1 MVPGAMPSLVLLCPT
16 SSSSLLGVGQ
26 VALEWA
32 AALRRSGVPVRLE
45 EGWLGVR
52 TQSALRARVAKLHA
66 GCRPGEVL
74 ECPAPWG
81 AALPR
86 GGVPVVH
93 RSTQPD
99 LAYLAAEGRGAPL
112 RQKLQLG
119 ATALQVLSGW
129 SRVDGFLCLGSA
141 ERAWMAS
148 HAPWLAPRL
157 HTYLHAPP
165 AQLRTLLKDV
175 ARRRTG
181 APAGKTRWLWMGRWT
196 AHKGPETLVQF
207 LEERLARHPGE
218 AATLAGTGRI
228 PELPPSL
235 RGRVA
240 VLPRYE
246 REALPG
252 LLASHDAGLFTS
264 VAEGWGLSLQEMLE
278 SGLPVYATH
287 VGAAVDLAPY
297 FPRSL
302 RPFPP
307 LDSAERVEPGGLPR
321 EGYAERFSW
330 DVIASDAAAWLRAL
344 SG

>member
-1 MVPGAMPSLVLLCPT
+1 
-16 SSSSLLGVGQ
+16 
-26 VALEWA
+26 
-32 AALRRSGVPVRLE
+32 
-45 EGWLGVR
+45 
-52 TQSALRARVAKLHA
+52 
-66 GCRPGEVL
+66 
-74 ECPAPWG
+74 
-81 AALPR
+81 
-86 GGVPVVH
+86 VVH

-99 LAYLAAEGRGAPL
+99 LAYLAAEGAGAPL
-112 RQKLQLG
+112 RHRLQLG
-119 ATALQVLSGW
+119 ATALQVVSGW

-141 ERAWMAS
+141 ERAWMES
-148 HAPWLAPRL
+148 HAPWLGPRL

-165 AQLRTLLKDV
+165 AGLRPQLQEV
-175 ARRRTG
+175 ARRRSA

-196 AHKGPETLVQF
+196 AHKGTGALVQF
-207 LEERLARHPGE
+207 LEERLARYPGE
-218 AATLAGTGRI
+218 SATLAGTGLR

-235 RGRVA
+235 RGRVT

-278 SGLPVYATH
+278 AGLPVYATH

-307 LDSAERVEPGGLPR
+307 PGSAARIEPGGPPR
-321 EGYAERFSW
+321 EDYDERFSW
-330 DVIASDAAAWLRAL
+330 DVIASDAAVWLRTL